1 MYERDRYTDGQTHR
15 RTPHDGISR
24 ACIASRGKNDIDAH
38 QIRSRYSLIMS
49 DWHFRSTVFPRAL
62 EWRHVTSEAECDKSC
77 KPFLSIYY
85 RATYAQRGLCRRKMS
100 VRLSVRLSVRPSV
113 TRRYS
118 AETAKRIIKLFLPS
132 GSHTTL
138 VFPNQTIP
146 VCNDTIIVLKITP
159 LHSVSVITNFVISK
173 RDKQKKQTRNQYAS
187 PPRGNAIP
195 TGPLSDSQLNSNLL
209 KNGS

>member
-1 MYERDRYTDGQTHR
+1 MIDTLDLLFSLALWNDGTLR
-15 RTPHDGISR
+15 L
-24 ACIASRGKNDIDAH
+24 K
-38 QIRSRYSLIMS
+38 
-49 DWHFRSTVFPRAL
+49 
-62 EWRHVTSEAECDKSC
+62 
-77 KPFLSIYY
+77 LS
-85 RATYAQRGLCRRKMS
+85 ATKAANLFCQFITARLMHSADYAVARC
-100 VRLSVRLSVRPSV
+100 LSVCPFVCPSVRPSV

-118 AETAKRIIKLFLPS
+118 VETAKRIIKLFLPS

-195 TGPLSDSQLNSNLL
+195 TGPLSDSDEILCR
-209 KNGS
+209 